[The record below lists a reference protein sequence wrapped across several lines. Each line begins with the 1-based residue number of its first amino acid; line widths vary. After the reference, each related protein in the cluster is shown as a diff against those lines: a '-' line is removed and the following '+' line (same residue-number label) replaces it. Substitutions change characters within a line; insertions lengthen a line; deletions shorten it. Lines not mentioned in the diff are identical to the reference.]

1 MATCSIDLVN
11 LSVTGDCSN
20 TNSGAFSFNIIGTN
34 PGFSIYWVYPS
45 GGTTVALT
53 GPSYIYTVNGLSAGT
68 YTFEV
73 HDSSSP
79 TNCEITHNIYISSGT
94 CISLGGHKNTSCGL
108 SNGVLTAQTAS
119 VYDTSYFYL
128 YSTTKGYIKSGS
140 SISTQYVFNSL
151 SADTYYVI
159 GNDGGG
165 CTGSS
170 ETCIVKSSTTLNYG
184 LYVVNNSACVQSPG
198 SGVGKIYITG
208 LTGTSPFTYLWSNG
222 QTTSSITG
230 LTSGSYSVTVT
241 DATGCSAISGATVG
255 NVGPVGILNF
265 QTITAPT
272 CSGGNGEI
280 KATITG
286 GTAPYYY
293 NLSNGF
299 NVISFNQTYNF
310 TGLSAG
316 LYTLTVTDS
325 ALCTTT
331 QTYALQT
338 PGSFSVIQTL
348 ITNATCQGNNGSID
362 LELLNGTPP
371 INIQLSGVNS
381 TFIYNYNPPSNGGMI
396 SINIPNI
403 APGNYNLEI
412 TDAAATCTSV
422 QNITVGSTSTFS
434 TTTLTTGT
442 TCSNNNGVIEVV
454 VTGGVGPYTYEIE
467 PLGDIETTTA
477 TTYYFTGLAS
487 NTYTITVNDS
497 STPPCYQTLSVSVN
511 GSNGPQFTLI
521 GTNPVTGND
530 GSIYPLITDGV
541 PPFTYLWS
549 DSSTSNTLSNLGP
562 GTYSLTITDASGC
575 TGTSTTTLVGY
586 STSSTYGKFNICDS
600 TFQYAGQG
608 VRGIF
613 EMANQGFQQNFGS
626 SACTVTA
633 ITYTAIVS
641 VSGVSAST
649 LFYSANT
656 ITDYP
661 SDELWGDALQTLFSG
676 YTGIT
681 NTIVDVETNSLLLQ
695 TVCSTT
701 ANQLAFANVKT
712 NLKIDYYVS
721 CNLGPQTCYI
731 LAENMPILST
741 ESGNLLIWNPNC

>member
-20 TNSGAFSFNIIGTN
+20 TNSGAFSFNVIGTN
-34 PGFSIYWVYPS
+34 PGYSIYWVSPS
-45 GGTTVALT
+45 GGTTVSLT
-53 GPSYIYTVNGLSAGT
+53 GPSYTYNVAGLSAGT
-68 YTFEV
+68 YTFEI
-73 HDSSSP
+73 HDSSLP
-79 TNCEITHNIYISSGT
+79 TNCEITQNIYISSGS
-94 CISLGGHKNTSCGL
+94 CVSLGGHINTTCGL
-108 SNGVLTAQTAS
+108 NNGVLTAQT
-119 VYDTSYFYL
+119 TSNYNTAYFYL
-128 YSTTKGYIKSGS
+128 YSNTNGYIKSGTS
-140 SISTQYVFNSL
+140 LSTQYVFNSL

-159 GNDGGG
+159 ANDGGG

-170 ETCIVKSSTTLNYG
+170 ETCIIKSSTTLTYG
-184 LYVVNNSACVQSPG
+184 LYVVNDSSCNPTPG
-198 SGVGKIYITG
+198 TGVGKLFITG

-230 LTSGSYSVTVT
+230 LSSGSYSVTVS
-241 DATGCSAISGATVG
+241 DASGCVAISGATVG
-255 NVGPVGILNF
+255 KVSPVGILNF
-265 QTITAPT
+265 QTITSPT
-272 CSGGNGEI
+272 CSGADGEM
-280 KATITG
+280 KVTITG

-299 NVISFNQTYNF
+299 NVISLNQTYNF
-310 TGLSAG
+310 TGLSSG
-316 LYTLTVTDS
+316 IYTLTVTDS
-325 ALCTTT
+325 AFCTTT

-348 ITNATCQGNNGSID
+348 ITNATCQGNNGIID

-371 INIQLSGVNS
+371 INIQLSGVS
-381 TFIYNYNPPSNGGMI
+381 TTLVYNYNPPSSGGMI
-396 SINIPNI
+396 SVNLPNIPQ
-403 APGNYNLEI
+403 GNYNLII
-412 TDAAATCTSV
+412 TDAAAVCTST
-422 QNITVGSTSTFS
+422 QNITVGSTSTFNVS
-434 TTTLTTGT
+434 TNTTGT
-442 TCSNNNGVIEVV
+442 TCGSDNGVIELVIS
-454 VTGGVGPYTYEIE
+454 GGTSPYTYELE
-467 PLGDIETTTA
+467 PLGEIETTTA
-477 TTYYFTGLAS
+477 TTYYFTGLTTD
-487 NTYTITVNDS
+487 TYTLTISDN
-497 STPPCYQTLSVSVN
+497 STPPCYQTLTIDVT

-521 GTNPVTGND
+521 GTNPLTGND
-530 GSIYPLITDGV
+530 GSIYPLIVEGV

-549 DSSTSNTLSNLGP
+549 NASTNSSINNLGP
-562 GTYSLTITDASGC
+562 GTYSLIITDASGC
-575 TGTSTTTLVGY
+575 TGSSTTTLTGY
-586 STSSTYGKFNICDS
+586 ATSSTYGKFNICDS

-613 EMANQGFQQNFGS
+613 EMANQGFQENFAN

-681 NTIVDVETNSLLLQ
+681 DTIVDVETNSLLIQ
-695 TVCSTT
+695 TACSRT

-712 NLKIDYYVS
+712 KLKIDYFVS

-731 LAENMPILST
+731 LAESMPILST
-741 ESGNLLIWNPNC
+741 ESGDLLIWSETC

>member
-20 TNSGAFSFNIIGTN
+20 TNSGAFTFNIVGTN
-34 PGFSIYWVYPS
+34 PGYSIYWVYPS

-53 GPSYIYTVNGLSAGT
+53 GPSYIYTVQGLSAGT

-73 HDSSSP
+73 HDSSLP
-79 TNCEITHNIYISSGT
+79 DNCEITQNIYISSGS
-94 CISLGGHKNTSCGL
+94 CVSLGGHQNTTCGL
-108 SNGVLTAQTAS
+108 SNGVLTAQTTS
-119 VYDTSYFYL
+119 VYSSAYFYL
-128 YSTTKGYIKSGS
+128 YSNTNGYIKSGVS
-140 SISTQYVFNSL
+140 LSNQYVFNSL
-151 SADTYYVI
+151 SADTYYVVA
-159 GNDGGG
+159 NDGGG

-170 ETCIVKSSTTLNYG
+170 ETCIVKSSTTLTYG
-184 LYVVNNSACVQSPG
+184 LFVVNDSACNPTPG
-198 SGVGKIYITG
+198 TGVGKIFITG

-222 QTTSSITG
+222 QTTSSVTG
-230 LTSGSYSVTVT
+230 LSSGSYSVTVT
-241 DATGCSAISGATVG
+241 DANGCSAFSGATVG
-255 NVGPVGILNF
+255 KVDPVGILNF

-272 CSGGNGEI
+272 CSGADGEM
-280 KATITG
+280 KVTITG

-299 NVISFNQTYNF
+299 NVISLNQTYNF

-316 LYTLTVTDS
+316 IYTLTVTDS

-362 LELLNGTPP
+362 IELLNGTPP
-371 INIQLSGVNS
+371 INIQLSGYSS
-381 TFIYNYNPPSNGGMI
+381 TLIYNYNPPSSGGLI
-396 SINIPNI
+396 SINLPNI
-403 APGNYNLEI
+403 APGDYNLII
-412 TDAAATCTSV
+412 TDAAAVCTST
-422 QNITVGSTSTFS
+422 QHITVGSTSTYNV
-434 TTTLTTGT
+434 TTNVTGT
-442 TCSNNNGVIEVV
+442 TCGSDNGIIEIVV
-454 VTGGVGPYTYEIE
+454 SGGTSPYTYELE
-467 PLGDIETTTA
+467 PLGDIVTTTA
-477 TTYYFTGLAS
+477 TTYYFTGLTTD
-487 NTYTITVNDS
+487 TYSLTISDN
-497 STPPCYQTLSVSVN
+497 STPPCYQTLSVNVT

-521 GTNPVTGND
+521 GTNPVYGND

-549 DSSTSNTLSNLGP
+549 DSSTSSSINSLSA

-586 STSSTYGKFNICDS
+586 STSTTYGKFNICDS
-600 TFQYAGQG
+600 TFQYTGQG

-613 EMANQGFQQNFGS
+613 EMANQGFQQNFS
-626 SACTVTA
+626 NSACTVTA

-656 ITDYP
+656 ITDTP

-681 NTIVDVETNSLLLQ
+681 STIVDVETNSLLLQ
-695 TVCSTT
+695 TACSTT
-701 ANQLAFANVKT
+701 ANELAFASVKT

-731 LAENMPILST
+731 LAENLPILST